1 MLDKERIRRI
11 IARRVAAE
19 FQNGDTVTLGIGLP
33 TEVSNYI
40 PAGVHVMTQGENGI
54 LGIGPV
60 PDEGRADE
68 RVTNAGGALVTI
80 NSGGCYFDS
89 VTAFGMIR
97 GGHVSAVVLGA
108 LQVDAAGNLAN
119 WIVPGKRV
127 PGMGGAMDLVV
138 GARRVI
144 IAMEHTAKG
153 EAKILKKCTLPL
165 TAAGEVDLIVTEKC
179 VMRVQPGGGL
189 ILTELSPLVSLEE
202 LHAVTEA
209 DFTVSPRLKTMNVD

>member
-1 MLDKERIRRI
+1 MLDKERARRI

-19 FQNGDTVTLGIGLP
+19 FQDGDTVTLGIGLP

-60 PDEGRADE
+60 PDDMHADA

-80 NSGGCYFDS
+80 NPGGCYFDS

-97 GGHVSAVVLGA
+97 GGHINAVVLGA
-108 LQVDAAGNLAN
+108 LQVDEAGNLAN

-138 GARRVI
+138 GAQRVI

-165 TAAGEVDLIVTEKC
+165 TATGEVDLIVTEKC
-179 VMRVQPGGGL
+179 VMNVCPEGGL
-189 ILTELSPLVSLEE
+189 ILTELSPLVSLDE
-202 LHAVTEA
+202 LRAVTGA
-209 DFTVSPRLKTMNVD
+209 DFTVSPRLKTMNAD